1 MQVEPNITNST
12 KFDNTKYIAN
22 TIMNIA
28 NQKDLLM
35 IEPKN
40 LPN

>member
-1 MQVEPNITNST
+1 MQVDPNITNST
-12 KFDNTKYIAN
+12 KFDNIKYIAN
-22 TIMNIA
+22 TIMNMA
-28 NQKDLLM
+28 NQTDVRM